1 MSESV
6 IKGYLRE
13 FSERLAKIEEAQK
26 NSGIENEERR
36 NEEGKAKVA
45 IERNKEFE
53 AFTESFKEKM
63 EFMQKAFQ
71 KTQGIDDYLATM
83 GGITKEEVSQLPP
96 KFVIPKTDRF
106 TRVGDPKQHLRQ
118 YLNFVKIKGL
128 NEQQVLQAFLLSLA
142 GSASNWYYA
151 LNMGQTKNWGELVE
165 IFIDQFSYN
174 TMINV
179 TLCDLET
186 TRQKENETF
195 SEFLVRWR
203 AKASID

>member
-1 MSESV
+1 
-6 IKGYLRE
+6 
-13 FSERLAKIEEAQK
+13 
-26 NSGIENEERR
+26 
-36 NEEGKAKVA
+36 
-45 IERNKEFE
+45 
-53 AFTESFKEKM
+53 
-63 EFMQKAFQ
+63 
-71 KTQGIDDYLATM
+71 M

-96 KFVIPKTDRF
+96 KFVIPEIDRF

-203 AKASID
+203 AKASKRMNRLKEKDQVNMVMKGLLPVYYNRMFASPIMDFEQLCNNGMRIEDAIDNGQLDKREGRISVTPKHSSKEMKKMVE